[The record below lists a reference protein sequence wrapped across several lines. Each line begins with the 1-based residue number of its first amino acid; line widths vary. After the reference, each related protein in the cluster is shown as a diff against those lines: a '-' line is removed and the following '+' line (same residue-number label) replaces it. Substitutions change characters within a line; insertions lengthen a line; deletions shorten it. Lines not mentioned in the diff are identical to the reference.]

1 MKQVMSM
8 SEDNFRKEIAEL
20 RERVAKIEVKI
31 EELNRRFESLSNYS
45 KELYVYLQKQA
56 NRPIF

>member
-1 MKQVMSM
+1 MKQVMLM
-8 SEDNFRKEIAEL
+8 SEDNVRKEIAEL

-56 NRPIF
+56 NKPIF